1 METTVNLTQT
11 PPTSFDGSL
20 SLFARAISTSLGI
33 EFLARGTFIR
43 DASGL
48 LVFASR
54 DETSGIDIHR
64 VLEALPVGA
73 TAYVRADRPIVDANH
88 PAIARLI
95 EEAFPLSEIVYLPEG
110 PSIVFVTLIDRR
122 IVGTDWL
129 SAPVEGWAPPSAG
142 RLVFASM
149 KGGVGRSTALAI
161 LAADLAYRNKNV
173 LVVDLDLEAPGIGS
187 MLVAED
193 DLPAYGVLDWMVES
207 NLRDLDDT
215 FLMDMV
221 APSRVSEGRGLID
234 VVPAIGRTS
243 EWFSGNVLAKIGR
256 AYLDSTQ
263 KEQSLSFL
271 GKCQNL
277 IEQLS
282 ARRQYDAVLIDARAG
297 LHETTAASIL
307 GLGADVLLF
316 GIDTSQTF
324 TSYRYLFS
332 HLENVCVALDT
343 EAASAF
349 ISRLRFVHAKATKD
363 ELDRKAFRDRAYEL
377 FAGRLYPMM
386 TRSEDDDSAEELPLL
401 SDVFSLDSEEAPH
414 FAWPIYASL
423 AYMEFD
429 PQRPQKNH
437 QLEPRY
443 YEELYG
449 DFLAAAWDRLRLER
463 AL

>member
-1 METTVNLTQT
+1 MEPTVNWSRT

-20 SLFARAISTSLGI
+20 SLFANAIAAVRGI
-33 EFLARGTFIR
+33 DFMVSGTFIR

-48 LVFASR
+48 LVFASHEEVS
-54 DETSGIDIHR
+54 DSDIQR
-64 VLEALPVGA
+64 VLKALPAGA
-73 TAYVRADRPIVDANH
+73 TAYVRADRPIVAAQH

-95 EEAFPLSEIVYLPEG
+95 DGAFSLSEEVYLPEG
-110 PSIVFVTLIDRR
+110 PTYAYVPLVDRR

-129 SAPVEGWAPPSAG
+129 SAPVQGWAPPSAG

-187 MLVAED
+187 MLVAEE

-215 FLMDMV
+215 FLADMV
-221 APSRVSEGRGLID
+221 APSRVSDGRGLID

-256 AYLDSTQ
+256 AYLDSTHN
-263 KEQSLSFL
+263 EQSLTFL
-271 GKCQNL
+271 GKCQDL

-332 HLENVCVALDT
+332 HLENICIALDT

-377 FAGRLYPMM
+377 FADRLYPLMI
-386 TRSEDDDSAEELPLL
+386 RSEDSDSTEELPLL

-414 FAWPIYASL
+414 FAWPVYASL
-423 AYMEFD
+423 GYMEFD
-429 PQRPQKNH
+429 PQRPQKDH